1 MGDFI
6 KLAQDRYS
14 VRKLSNA
21 PVEKKKIDAIIKAG
35 MLAPTAVNKQP
46 VKLWVI
52 SSDENREKAL
62 STIPFPFVHEAPV
75 LIVVGGK
82 PDEAW
87 VRPYDGK
94 NFNEVDA
101 TIVATHI
108 MLEIHD
114 LGLGSTWIGKFDA
127 PKMKELFPEMANYNL
142 IAIFPVAYPAEGAR
156 PSIRHEE
163 SKDLSDMVE
172 EL

>member
-1 MGDFI
+1 MGDFL

-21 PVEKKKIDAIIKAG
+21 PVEKEKLDAIIKAG
-35 MLAPTAVNKQP
+35 MVAPTAVNKQP

-52 SSDENREKAL
+52 SSNENREKAL
-62 STIPFPFVHEAPV
+62 STIPFPFVQAAPV

-87 VRPYDGK
+87 VRDFDGK

-108 MLEIHD
+108 MLAIHD
-114 LGLGSTWIGKFDA
+114 QGLGSTWIGKFDA
-127 PKMKELFPEMANYNL
+127 PKMQELFPEMADYNL
-142 IAIFPVAYPAEGAR
+142 VAIFPVAHLAEGAR

-163 SKDLSDMVE
+163 SKPYSEMVAE
-172 EL
+172 I